1 MVTQTPA
8 MPPRH
13 YLQFTDLSAEEYAH
27 VFKRASFIKAKFK
40 AYEKYQPLT
49 DRTLAMIFEKAST
62 RTRVSFEAG
71 MYQMGGS
78 VVHLTTGDS
87 QLGRAEPIEDSAKVI
102 LSLIHI

>member
-1 MVTQTPA
+1 MLTQAPATPL
-8 MPPRH
+8 RH
-13 YLQFTDLSAEEYAH
+13 YLQFTDLNAEEYAH

-71 MYQMGGS
+71 MYKWGAR
-78 VVHLTTGDS
+78 LCTS
-87 QLGRAEPIEDSAKVI
+87 QLATANWDVQSPLKTVPE
-102 LSLIHI
+102 